1 MITFQEITFFAQA
14 HRYLGYAILFLGMLV
29 EGETF
34 LMAYGILTH
43 LKAFDWGD
51 AFLIAYFGVI
61 FSDILW
67 YHLGV
72 FLKKRYPSSRFLNNN
87 EKRVRKYFPD
97 FEKKPAKALL
107 MSKFIA
113 GTNHATLMIA
123 GILKVDFKYFFKLQV
138 MISFLWVATFLTLGF
153 LFGFAALGYSHK
165 FEKFLLMALVLLI
178 SAKLLEQLL
187 KYIFAEKSQNKN
199 LD

>member
-1 MITFQEITFFAQA
+1 MLTFHAINSFAQT
-14 HRYLGYAILFLGMLV
+14 HRYLGYVILFLGMLV

-51 AFLIAYFGVI
+51 AFIIAFAGVI
-61 FSDILW
+61 FSDISW
-67 YHLGV
+67 YYLGV
-72 FLKKRYPSSRFLNNN
+72 FLKKRYPNSRFLNNI
-87 EKRVRKYFPD
+87 ERRVKNYFPD
-97 FEKKPAKALL
+97 FEKKPVKGLF

-113 GTNHATLMIA
+113 GTNHATLMLA
-123 GILKVDFKYFFKLQV
+123 GFLKINFKYFLKLQII
-138 MISFLWVATFLTLGF
+138 ISFIWVSVFLTLGF

-165 FEKFLLMALVLLI
+165 FEKFILVALVLLI

-187 KYIFAEKSQNKN
+187 KYFFEEKKN
-199 LD
+199 